1 MEVVMAKILA
11 ADDDMAMVDY
21 YKALFSEAGFEV
33 ETAADGAAAL
43 DKYLEVHPDL
53 LILDVD
59 MPNGGGERLFNIIRR
74 ILQLGKPVIFVT
86 GLPEKVQNLALTYRW
101 VSIFRKPV
109 KGEELLGEVKRLL
122 AASGLNVGG
131 GGKEPPLGRNGLKKI

>member
-1 MEVVMAKILA
+1 MAKILA
-11 ADDDMAMVDY
+11 ADDDAAMTDY

-43 DKYLEVHPDL
+43 DKYLDAHPDL

-59 MPNGGGERLFNIIRR
+59 MPNGGGERLFSIIRR

-86 GLPEKVQNLALTYRW
+86 GMPERVQNLALTYRW
-101 VSIFRKPV
+101 VSIFGKPV
-109 KGEELLGEVKRLL
+109 NGDALLGEVNRLL
-122 AASGLNVGG
+122 AASGLNMGNRG
-131 GGKEPPLGRNGLKKI
+131 TSL